1 MCEGTRFTKEKYE
14 ASVEVAKQKGL
25 PVLKHHLLPRTKG
38 FTLLASQLKGKVDYF
53 YDLTLAVDNVN
64 GSKPTLKHIV
74 DGVPINF
81 QFVLRRIPVSSVP
94 IEDEKQCA
102 EFVQK
107 LYQEKVCSI
116 LEYFKIICDE
126 LIFVLKRMKYLMFMI
141 KMVISVKLVYQN
153 ITLNETDMI

>member
-81 QFVLRRIPVSSVP
+81 QFVLRRIPVSTVP

-116 LEYFKIICDE
+116 
-126 LIFVLKRMKYLMFMI
+126 
-141 KMVISVKLVYQN
+141 
-153 ITLNETDMI
+153 